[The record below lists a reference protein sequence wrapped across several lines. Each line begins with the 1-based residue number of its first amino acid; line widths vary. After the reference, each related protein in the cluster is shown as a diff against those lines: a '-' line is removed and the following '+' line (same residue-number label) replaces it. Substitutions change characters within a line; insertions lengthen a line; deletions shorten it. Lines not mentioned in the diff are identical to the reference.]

1 MSPGCG
7 VTSGKKKIY
16 RGGEEQ
22 NENSG
27 ITLPLSSS
35 SPLPSLLYATRH
47 RFFSFFFS
55 RINRRIE
62 DSCRMS
68 RFSLRWR
75 ITCLFI
81 FVFFFFTTKHACF
94 SFARLEKLFV
104 LSIRKLIAI
113 FFFYFLFLFGYLSRV
128 VLFRFRDVKG
138 CVRFIWRIINPNSRE
153 WGDF

>member
-16 RGGEEQ
+16 REGGGEEEQ

-68 RFSLRWR
+68 RFSLVDGLLVY
-75 ITCLFI
+75 LFL
-81 FVFFFFTTKHACF
+81 FFFFTTKHACF

-113 FFFYFLFLFGYLSRV
+113 FFFIFSFSLDISRALCYFVF
-128 VLFRFRDVKG
+128 
-138 CVRFIWRIINPNSRE
+138 E
-153 WGDF
+153 M

>member
-1 MSPGCG
+1 MWCNL
-7 VTSGKKKIY
+7 GKKKIY
-16 RGGEEQ
+16 RGGGGEEQ

-55 RINRRIE
+55 RINFDESKIRVE
-62 DSCRMS
+62 CRDFLS
-68 RFSLRWR
+68 VDGLLVY
-75 ITCLFI
+75 LFL
-81 FVFFFFTTKHACF
+81 FFFFFTTKHACF

-138 CVRFIWRIINPNSRE
+138 CVRFIWRIINPSSRE
-153 WGDF
+153 WDDF

>member
-16 RGGEEQ
+16 REGGGGEEQ

-113 FFFYFLFLFGYLSRV
+113 FFFLFSLSLWISLARCVISFSRCKRV
-128 VLFRFRDVKG
+128 RSFHLADNK
-138 CVRFIWRIINPNSRE
+138 S
-153 WGDF
+153 